1 LSAPL
6 HLAALS
12 LGSNQQPQRHLR
24 AAIDAL
30 HARFPGATISPAYRF
45 PAVGFDGPEFINAA
59 ALIHTDLDA
68 HTLTAWLRALEAQH
82 GRERGGPRYGNRTL
96 DIDIVL
102 FDDAIINE
110 PGGMQIPRAE
120 LRHAFVL
127 KPLADIAPDLL
138 HPQLGCSIGALW
150 AAHPQHARA
159 FQPVPLPP
167 ADTPPAPGADSGR
180 TTCRLMPMR

>member
-1 LSAPL
+1 VTLNARP

-24 AAIDAL
+24 AAINAL
-30 HARFPGATISPAYRF
+30 RARFPGATISPAYRF

-59 ALIHTDLDA
+59 ALIHCDLDVPA
-68 HTLTAWLRALEAQH
+68 LAVWLRALEARH
-82 GRERGGPRYGNRTL
+82 GRTRGGPRYGNRTL

-110 PGGMQIPRAE
+110 PGGVQIPRAE

-127 KPLADIAPDLL
+127 KPLADIAPQLV
-138 HPQLGCSIGALW
+138 HPQLQRSIGELW
-150 AAHPQHARA
+150 MAHPQHGDA
-159 FQPVPLPP
+159 FAPL
-167 ADTPPAPGADSGR
+167 
-180 TTCRLMPMR
+180 